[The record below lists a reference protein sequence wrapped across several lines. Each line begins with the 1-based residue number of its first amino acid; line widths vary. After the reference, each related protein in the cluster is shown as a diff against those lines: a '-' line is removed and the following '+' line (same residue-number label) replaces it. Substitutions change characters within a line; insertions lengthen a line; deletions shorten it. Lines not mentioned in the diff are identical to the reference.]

1 MKLDIFKKVTTSVKT
16 HSPEILI
23 VSGVIGTVT
32 SVVLACRATLK
43 VNDILEESKVTVD
56 TIHKV
61 QVENKENYTEKDA
74 KRDLAV
80 VYVQTGVRLAKLYA
94 PAVILGTLSLT
105 SIIASNNILRKRN
118 MALAAAYTTVDQ
130 AYKEYRKRVVEKY
143 GEEVDK
149 QLAYGTKS
157 EKIEE
162 EIVDEETGKTKKVKK
177 TIEYSSI
184 EGCSPYAIYFD
195 KYTSSYCEKNEDY
208 NMMLLRS
215 TQNYMND
222 ILRLKGTVTLKDVL
236 DTIGILTG
244 PEYERMKKAALV
256 VGWKYEKDNPIGDN
270 VIKFDVIDTYRKH
283 EDGSLIPTKI
293 IDFNVDGNIYDRM

>member
-23 VSGVIGTVT
+23 VSGVVGTVT

-56 TIHKV
+56 KIHEV
-61 QVENKENYTEKDA
+61 KEEKRKDYTEKDA
-74 KRDLAV
+74 KRDLTV
-80 VYVQTGVRLAKLYA
+80 VYVQTGLALAKLYA

-130 AYKEYRKRVVEKY
+130 AYKEYRKRVVDKY

-149 QLAYGTKS
+149 QLAYGTKT

-162 EIVDEETGKTKKVKK
+162 EIVDEETGKKKKVKK
-177 TIEYSSI
+177 TVEYSSI

-195 KYTSSYCEKNEDY
+195 KYTSSYIEKNDDY
-208 NMMLLRS
+208 NMMLIRS

-222 ILRLKGTVTLKDVL
+222 ILRVKGTVTLKDVL
-236 DTIGILTG
+236 DTLGVLDG
-244 PEYERMKKAALV
+244 PEYERMKKASLV